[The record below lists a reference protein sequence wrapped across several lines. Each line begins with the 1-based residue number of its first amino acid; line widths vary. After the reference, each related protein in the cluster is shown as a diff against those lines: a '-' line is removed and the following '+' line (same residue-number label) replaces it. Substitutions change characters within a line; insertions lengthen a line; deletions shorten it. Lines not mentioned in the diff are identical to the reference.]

1 MDRCVYFLLP
11 LLLFAGCAVGPNY
24 KTPKT
29 SLPPAFANGVQ
40 TNFTTGETVT
50 NWWHSFNDS
59 QLNNLIERSLTN
71 NHDLR
76 IATANLREARALRR
90 FNQFDLLPAV
100 NGNASYVNTRVS
112 KDRVFG
118 FPGVPRSQELYD
130 VGFDA
135 SWELDFFG
143 RVRRS
148 IQASTAEEQAAEGNR
163 RSVQVS
169 LVSEVARN
177 YFELRGAQNELAVAR
192 RNAENQRETVNIT
205 QARLEGGR
213 GTELDVARARAQ
225 LNSTLATIPPL
236 ETEMERALHRLAVL
250 AGQQPTAFVADLK
263 QPAPLPALPALV
275 AISNPENLLRRRP
288 DVRVAE
294 RRLAAATARIGV
306 ATADLFPR
314 VTFNGSVALEASTLT
329 GLGEPGADS
338 WSFGPHITWA
348 ALDLGHVRARI
359 QVADAR
365 AQAALAFYERTVLTT
380 LEETENALVDFG
392 REQKRRDFLRE
403 SVAASESAA
412 NLARQRFENGA
423 TDFLTVLDAERVLLE
438 AQDQLARSQ
447 TRAATALVAVHKALG
462 GGWE

>member
-1 MDRCVYFLLP
+1 MKSLRVDRRVYFLLP

-148 IQASTAEEQAAEGNR
+148 IQASTAEEQASEGNR

-205 QARLEGGR
+205 QARLEGVF
-213 GTELDVARARAQ
+213 DKPFAVAHVVENRRA
-225 LNSTLATIPPL
+225 
-236 ETEMERALHRLAVL
+236 
-250 AGQQPTAFVADLK
+250 K
-263 QPAPLPALPALV
+263 
-275 AISNPENLLRRRP
+275 
-288 DVRVAE
+288 
-294 RRLAAATARIGV
+294 
-306 ATADLFPR
+306 
-314 VTFNGSVALEASTLT
+314 
-329 GLGEPGADS
+329 
-338 WSFGPHITWA
+338 
-348 ALDLGHVRARI
+348 
-359 QVADAR
+359 
-365 AQAALAFYERTVLTT
+365 
-380 LEETENALVDFG
+380 
-392 REQKRRDFLRE
+392 
-403 SVAASESAA
+403 
-412 NLARQRFENGA
+412 
-423 TDFLTVLDAERVLLE
+423 
-438 AQDQLARSQ
+438 
-447 TRAATALVAVHKALG
+447 
-462 GGWE
+462 